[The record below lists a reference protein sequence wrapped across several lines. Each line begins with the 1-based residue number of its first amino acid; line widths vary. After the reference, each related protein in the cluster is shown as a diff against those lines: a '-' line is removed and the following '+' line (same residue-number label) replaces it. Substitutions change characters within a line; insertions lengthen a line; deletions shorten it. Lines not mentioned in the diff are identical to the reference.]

1 MLNIFEISPIN
12 EKEVRSVR
20 RCLLRAACMLKM
32 VENLTGGDCRKS
44 RDPEIAEFMT
54 LFDETLGRKEE
65 EVSSE

>member
-1 MLNIFEISPIN
+1 MLDIFEISPIE
-12 EKEVRSVR
+12 EKDLR
-20 RCLLRAACMLKM
+20 RLRKCLLRAACMLKM

-65 EVSSE
+65 EVSSD